1 MKADQLRSGTLWKI
15 IIHENDISAQNSDG
29 ERVAID
35 GTDAL
40 DLSHGDIIEVLTD
53 NRVVRLHNGKSSSA
67 LIYITNQCNSNCIM
81 CPDSETARQ
90 KQNTITKQFLLD
102 YVSLLPSDLLHIDI
116 TGGEP
121 TLLKEGLVEVIASTF
136 KVVETAEVQ
145 VLTNGRSFADEKYTM
160 QFEPFSKNRLYIE
173 IPIHAGEGKLHDKI
187 AGIRGAFDQTYKGI
201 KLLQR
206 YKIPVGIRVV
216 VQKLN
221 IWHLTDIIDMIANHY
236 PNIMYIDFLGLEV
249 MGNAFK
255 NKDDVWI
262 EFDDVK
268 HFLEN
273 AVEHCL
279 YRGIE
284 PRLFN
289 YPLCLFE
296 KKYWYCYKN
305 SITDHKIR
313 YMDACETC
321 PMINRCGGFFST
333 TIHNTTFQ
341 ARPIK

>member
-1 MKADQLRSGTLWKI
+1 MKVDQLRNGILWKI
-15 IIHENDISAQNSDG
+15 DIHTNGISAQNADG
-29 ERVAID
+29 ERVTLD
-35 GTDAL
+35 GTNEL
-40 DLSHGDIIEVLTD
+40 DLSHGDVIEVLAD
-53 NRVVRLHNGKSSSA
+53 NSVVKLHDGKSSSA

-90 KQNTITKQFLLD
+90 KKNTITKSFLLD

-121 TLLKEGLVEVIASTF
+121 TLLKEGLLEVIASTF
-136 KVVETAEVQ
+136 RVVETAEVQ

-160 QFEPFSKNRLYIE
+160 QFEPFSQNRLYFE
-173 IPIHAGEGKLHDKI
+173 IPIHAEEGNLHDRI
-187 AGIRGAFDQTYKGI
+187 AGIQGAFDQTCRGI
-201 KLLQR
+201 KLLQK
-206 YKIPVGIRVV
+206 YKMPVGIRVV

-221 IWHLTDIIDMIANHY
+221 IQHLVAIVDMIANRY

-255 NKDDVWI
+255 NKADVWI
-262 EFDDVK
+262 EFDEVK

-273 AVEHCL
+273 AVEYCL

-289 YPLCLFE
+289 YPSCLFE
-296 KKYWYCYKN
+296 NKYWYCYKD

-313 YMDACETC
+313 YMEACETC
-321 PMINRCGGFFST
+321 QMINRCGGFFAT
-333 TIHNTTFQ
+333 TMHNTTFQ